1 MPDNAAD
8 AAQTHRNALRALSS
22 NGRPPRFSVLAE
34 YAAGTIMRW
43 FGTDQQDAVRQWP
56 RLKLVSMPAL
66 RRTPMAPRMPDTPPR
81 SGRPVSER
89 LIMTWRR
96 LLLLSLAAAQTI
108 FASIYFIGLL
118 PHQGERGLELVIGL
132 LFGALFFWVSIGF
145 WTAIAGT
152 ILCLTGIDRF
162 RISRRIPDTLP
173 DSDSRIAM
181 VMPIYNEPVSRVYAG
196 LRATIRS
203 IQSSELAD
211 RVHYFILSDSTDPD
225 TQVQEEVA
233 WAELIRDLGM
243 AGRVHYRRRRHRI
256 NRKTGNIADFCRRWG
271 DRYDYMMVLDADSV
285 LQGHCL
291 EQLVGIL
298 DTSPQVGIVQT
309 APIPSNRGTLFAR
322 VQQFASRV
330 YSPVF
335 SAGLH
340 YWQLSEAQY
349 WGHNALI
356 RLAPFIKYCGLP
368 RMGGGP
374 LGGAILSHDFVEAAY
389 MRRAGWEVWIAYD
402 LPGSFEEP
410 PPNLIEELERDRR
423 WCEGN
428 LQHLRLFNTPGLHPA
443 HRAGFLVGAMAY
455 LSAPLWFL
463 FLVATTIQLSIETLI
478 EPEYFPDQRVLFPDW
493 PIWQPELAL
502 SLFASTMAILIAPK
516 FFAALLLMLRGQARG
531 FGGIIALL
539 MSVVTEV
546 LISSLYAPLRM
557 VAHTGF
563 VISALFGLKTNWGG
577 QSRGDGELPWGGAF
591 RLFALPTVVAAGAG
605 GYLWW
610 LSPQYL
616 WWAIPVLGPIVLSIP
631 VAASS
636 GSRPFGRLA
645 RWLRLHMTPEETT
658 PPDVLAWTNED
669 VARAET
675 VGLAGQVR
683 AVDTITDPIIWA
695 IHWTMSPDTRSRHS
709 PIRERLNDAARRA
722 LDGGPEVLDADDW
735 RALLR
740 DMPGLQALS
749 WAVWTRP
756 EQHVQA
762 EWGTRIQQRARRA
775 SARAR
780 HPDLRLPPEPLQ
792 SMAS

>member
-34 YAAGTIMRW
+34 HAAGTVMRW
-43 FGTDQQDAVRQWP
+43 FGTDPQDAVRQWP
-56 RLKLVSMPAL
+56 RLKFVSMPAL

-516 FFAALLLMLRGQARG
+516 FFAALLLILRGQARG
-531 FGGIIALL
+531 FGGVIALL
-539 MSVVTEV
+539 MSVITEV

-577 QSRGDGELPWGGAF
+577 QSRGDGDLPWGGAF

-645 RWLRLHMTPEETT
+645 RWLRLYMTPEETT

-669 VARAET
+669 VERAET

-683 AVDTITDPIIWA
+683 AVDTIADPIVWA

-709 PIRERLNDAARRA
+709 PIRERLNDVARRA
-722 LDGGPEVLDADDW
+722 LDGGPEALNTDDW

-762 EWGTRIQQRARRA
+762 AWDTRIEHRAGRA
-775 SARAR
+775 SALVR
-780 HPDLRLPPEPLQ
+780 HPDRHVSPEPLQ

>member
-1 MPDNAAD
+1 
-8 AAQTHRNALRALSS
+8 
-22 NGRPPRFSVLAE
+22 
-34 YAAGTIMRW
+34 
-43 FGTDQQDAVRQWP
+43 
-56 RLKLVSMPAL
+56 
-66 RRTPMAPRMPDTPPR
+66 
-81 SGRPVSER
+81 
-89 LIMTWRR
+89 
-96 LLLLSLAAAQTI
+96 
-108 FASIYFIGLL
+108 
-118 PHQGERGLELVIGL
+118 
-132 LFGALFFWVSIGF
+132 
-145 WTAIAGT
+145 
-152 ILCLTGIDRF
+152 
-162 RISRRIPDTLP
+162 
-173 DSDSRIAM
+173 M

-516 FFAALLLMLRGQARG
+516 FFAALLLILRGQARG
-531 FGGIIALL
+531 FGGVIALL
-539 MSVVTEV
+539 MSVITEV

-563 VISALFGLKTNWGG
+563 VISALLGLKTNWGG
-577 QSRGDGELPWGGAF
+577 QSRGDGDLPWGGAF
-591 RLFALPTVVAAGAG
+591 RLFALPTAVAAGAG
-605 GYLWW
+605 GYLWCC
-610 LSPQYL
+610 LLYTSP
-616 WWAIPVLGPIVLSIP
+616 
-631 VAASS
+631 
-636 GSRPFGRLA
+636 
-645 RWLRLHMTPEETT
+645 
-658 PPDVLAWTNED
+658 
-669 VARAET
+669 
-675 VGLAGQVR
+675 
-683 AVDTITDPIIWA
+683 
-695 IHWTMSPDTRSRHS
+695 SP
-709 PIRERLNDAARRA
+709 
-722 LDGGPEVLDADDW
+722 
-735 RALLR
+735 R
-740 DMPGLQALS
+740 D
-749 WAVWTRP
+749 
-756 EQHVQA
+756 
-762 EWGTRIQQRARRA
+762 
-775 SARAR
+775 
-780 HPDLRLPPEPLQ
+780 
-792 SMAS
+792 